1 MRRFLLTTCALL
13 MAVCMMA
20 VGNATGVDKANAI
33 DFDWETGN
41 DHAAGTNL
49 WYRVDLAPISGLVDP
64 TLALYLTNLSDSPAK
79 VEVDVYAKVS
89 YSLPIPGFKPVEKDT
104 TFRTSYTIGAK
115 GYELWSENVKDLL
128 KLNVTY
134 LDLNLSSTQNIKLSA
149 KKYETS
155 DIVDLACDKAKDFD
169 WAGEE
174 VMAGETWYRLNLSE
188 IKTENKKLNFVVKN
202 EGGKDA
208 TVKFDLSLD
217 CPASV
222 VFPYNWTIA
231 AGGEMTEE
239 FGRIFI
245 DELKEDYIYLK
256 LTTDEELVL
265 SVEEEVVPVVPVVTW
280 TVNDVLTEGEEYT
293 FTGEYVFEVPMSTLT
308 APRGMRAEF
317 VVTNNNGAN
326 VTLSKQISFANP
338 VKSTI
343 DKELTVEA
351 NATVVKEVVN
361 NMAGVI
367 NSEMAYVRF
376 NATGELTVR
385 LNYVVENEEIMNAK
399 PIEISSCEN
408 SKLLDWNSVVKQ
420 AGLETK
426 WYEIDL
432 STIKQND
439 QHLQLTFANKSDK
452 VVIVM
457 GEILRTC
464 ASDDTI
470 PYILPVQPGE
480 TLSQVINYNMFA
492 LLPHPKHFYVS
503 ATVIPTTATSI
514 KELSSIRS
522 KEDIMALV
530 PADLDAL
537 QAAEVELTAQTI
549 SAIVDPTN
557 CNQAVT
563 IARGVKYEQAAGTT
577 KWYRVTDELLNSL
590 SLIPDIAFINNGKKA
605 ANISLAATV
614 DCNHATFGLTSIS
627 VPTWADLTMF
637 PSRLVGNLLDK
648 AFNGDVKEMYLQV
661 TTDEAIAF
669 GIDINYGFGLGCDDA
684 RKFNWETGAVVMP
697 GDAQWLDFDITSV
710 KENKQQVK
718 LTLTNESN
726 SLAWVGMMVSL
737 TCPFKVALPTFFAIP
752 AGMSIDKV
760 VDYSYFA
767 ATKLDQLY
775 IALITEEKISVKA
788 TAVKATASATD
799 QAACANAIEVKNGE
813 AYVHNPGTT
822 WYKFDR
828 SMFSDVSRLPKFRYA
843 AEATTNVTFGAT
855 VGCEYN
861 IATHATLKFPSTKG
875 LEVSFRLPGFISEI
889 MDKFVNSDV
898 KEFYLELNTDKQIKF
913 GMDME
918 YAGGCEKAAA
928 LNLKEEI
935 DIDLKAGEDAW
946 YQIDLNKIKAMGDEM
961 INLNLMNPSD
971 KAVEVEFEVTPTC
984 PLLVSAIKAVS
995 VPANT
1000 NLPIAFPA
1008 STIIKLY
1015 DEVLE
1020 RLNVPEKIT
1029 NNLPNALKD
1038 DMVYYV
1044 RVRANGDL
1052 HIDNEDNTIERP
1064 EGCEDA
1070 KELDLSKTINLSSI
1084 KTGWYH
1090 VDLTPLKNGSIKKV
1104 SINND
1109 LGKETGVKFDFFR
1122 NCEEARSFYAYT
1134 HLFKVGLFEQSVPS
1148 YALSLLGNL
1157 NELYIY
1163 ITMDVDVL
1171 TCEDAIEFDWS
1182 KGAVHSAGDTQ
1193 WYHFDITSVENNE
1206 QQVKLTFTNYS
1217 DTLAVIYGEV
1227 ALHCPYQHSIPY
1239 ACVVPGGMSVDKV
1252 IDYSVF
1258 KASRVEELYVKVHST
1273 ETIELGAST
1282 ESALV
1287 FDQTPC
1293 NNATLVESGVEYN
1306 HAAGTVWYKLP
1317 KSLFVK
1323 NTGKLPKFYFTTEKE
1338 GFTKIT
1344 LGATVGCEYNIATK
1358 AIVALPGSLNYAMV
1372 MPEQMF
1378 DVMDKFVSDDVTEVY
1393 IEMTT
1398 DEAVRFTLDMVNN
1411 TDDACHDAELMN
1423 TLDGITLE
1431 KDQDKWYK
1439 IDLDALKAMNSD
1451 VAVKLINPSANSVN
1465 VDMEVSLTC
1474 PVVLSANKS
1483 LTLPAAQ
1490 EVTKVI
1496 RKSILDKIPGVSF
1509 YVRLKADA
1517 DVKVEFDEP
1526 ETPEDEQ
1533 ACSDAILLNWTDT
1546 INMSELTTGW
1556 YKFDLTQLHAN
1567 PGDFTLNINND
1578 LGYATYLGLE
1588 LYQTCET
1595 GRVISLG
1602 DSIAEGLHIK
1612 TVSYSELTSLVGKA
1626 PVVYAYITIG
1636 SKPTPPV
1643 IVEGCETAVEY
1654 VWGSDIQLN
1663 ADEAGWYKLAIA
1675 DLHNKT
1681 CNITLTANNASMD
1694 TVRADVNL
1702 YSDCPVTV
1710 DNNIVSMTVSM
1721 VPDTITS
1728 QTISSD
1734 KLPTDV
1740 DTVYLHVEATGMVSV
1755 KMNIECLEYAY
1766 DTIASYGCVDAQQ
1779 MWNDTVHVSSTLDSV
1794 YTYIVNPFEAPV
1806 AMTDSILA
1814 SIVGAVPVLNQGV
1827 APDMTES
1834 ANAIKAYYQTL
1845 DTEAIADVASVTW
1858 EATTVDC
1865 DALTHTITLFVV
1877 DACNRKFE
1885 TVHTFSVTPKAEGA
1899 TLDTMICEG
1908 DVLVW
1913 WAKPYTAT
1921 GTYTYTVKDANGC
1934 DIIHTLNLNVVAPVD
1949 SVDNVTIYSDV
1960 TYVWPVNGKSYNQ
1973 TIVDT
1978 VVVRNSLLCDS
1989 IYHILNLT
1997 VLNKTIIDSTITE
2010 LVCDGTEY
2018 IDPVTNEKH
2027 IISSL
2032 IPATCAWNDTIVG
2045 VDTNYIYR
2053 FVITPIVAPEEMT
2066 NAILSSI
2073 NAIPV
2078 LKQGEKP
2085 QVDASIAAIKAYYAT
2100 NDTEAIADVDS
2111 VVWSDATNTLACD
2124 AAKHTMTLTILA
2136 GCDNELVLPFE
2147 FDVEARNVVEVVTN
2161 EAVCEGQSY
2170 SWIDGNSYNVAGQY
2184 RDTVKTAFGCDSVIN
2199 ILNLTVNKPVA
2210 AEETVVICGT
2220 SYSWNGQ
2227 DYTTSGDHTF
2237 TTTAA
2242 NGCDSVVTLHL
2253 TLNQPVATEET
2264 VVICGTSYTWNGQDY
2279 TTSGDHTFTT
2289 TAANG
2294 CDSVVTLHLTINQ
2307 PVATEET
2314 VVMCG
2319 TSYSWNG
2326 QTYTTSG
2333 DHTFTTTAAN
2343 GCDSV
2348 VTLHLTLN
2356 QPAAT
2361 EETAVACGSYAWN
2374 GQTYTTSG
2382 DYTFTTTTVNGCD
2395 SVVTLHLTINQP
2407 AATEETVVT
2416 CGSYAWNGQDYTTSG
2431 DYTFTTTAANGCDS
2445 VVTLHLTILP
2455 DVVTVTEVLTICE
2468 SEFPYAWR
2476 GETLTAVG
2484 SYSVTEQYV
2493 GTTCDSVI
2501 YELTLQSYVMTLPAN
2516 ITMPIAVCG
2525 NPVDVADAT
2534 ADVEDH
2540 IVSTDL
2546 YAPNAVVTW
2555 FVDNNGSWTALNND
2569 LIKGGVND
2577 VTVKYVITSDC
2588 GSIESNPFTVTVEA
2602 PTPENDVD
2610 MDNILVVSKYENR
2623 IFLVHLNDFMAKFG
2637 WTPTPE
2643 EVTWYKVVG
2652 EVDTYGVAGDDIV
2665 VGTGH
2670 SYNEPDGSTIQPGD
2684 YYALIIRTEVENP
2697 DDCHT
2702 VMRSLVLSS
2711 AVTTASPQLVANVV
2725 RPSDDL
2731 TLINLN
2737 AEEITEIYVYDMVG
2751 NLVDKYIVDQASEFV
2766 FDAARVAGYYLVEVQ
2781 TTNTKTT
2788 LRYIVK

>member
-104 TFRTSYTIGAK
+104 TFKTSYTIGAK

-134 LDLNLSSTQNIKLSA
+134 LDLKLSSTQNIKLSA

-231 AGGEMTEE
+231 AGDEMTEE

-408 SKLLDWNSVVKQ
+408 SKLLDWNSVVTQ
-420 AGLETK
+420 SGLETK

-432 STIKQND
+432 ATIKQND
-439 QHLQLTFANKSDK
+439 QHLQISFTNHSENL
-452 VVIVM
+452 VVIM
-457 GEILRTC
+457 GEILSTC
-464 ASDDTI
+464 GAKDTI
-470 PYILPVQPGE
+470 PYILPLPAGE
-480 TLSQVINYNMFA
+480 TISQLLNYNMFA
-492 LLPHPKHFYVS
+492 LLRYPEHFKMS
-503 ATVIPTTATSI
+503 ATVIPTTAKSI
-514 KELSSIRS
+514 KDLSTIRS
-522 KEDIMALV
+522 TEDIMDLV
-530 PADLDAL
+530 PQDLDAI
-537 QAAEVELTAQTI
+537 QAAEVSLTANTI
-549 SAIVDPTN
+549 SAIVDPTA
-557 CNQAVT
+557 CNNAVT
-563 IARGVKYEQAAGTT
+563 IARGVKYEQAAGET
-577 KWYRVTDELLNSL
+577 KWYRVTDDLVNNVSL
-590 SLIPDIAFINNGKKA
+590 FPDVAFINNGKKA
-605 ANISLAATV
+605 ANVTVAATV
-614 DCNHATFGLTSIS
+614 GCEYSTFGMSTIS
-627 VPTWADLTMF
+627 VPTWADLTVF
-637 PSRLVGNLLDK
+637 PSNLIGKLLNK
-648 AFNGDVKEMYLQV
+648 AFNPEVKEMYIQV
-661 TTDEAIAF
+661 TTDEPIAF

-684 RKFNWETGAVVMP
+684 RVFDWTKGAVINA
-697 GDAQWLDFDITSV
+697 GDAQWLSFDIKDV
-710 KENKQQVK
+710 KKNKQQVK

-737 TCPFKVALPTFFAIP
+737 TCPFDVALPTFFAIP

-775 IALITEEKISVKA
+775 VALITEETISLKA
-788 TAVKATASATD
+788 EAMKATASTTD

-828 SMFSDVSRLPKFRYA
+828 ELFNDVSRMPKFRYA
-843 AEATTNVTFGAT
+843 AEGNTSVTFGVT

-861 IATHATLKFPSTKG
+861 IATKGTINMPSTRG
-875 LEVSFRLPGFISEI
+875 LEVSFRMPGFIYDV
-889 MDKFVNSDV
+889 MNKFVNEEV
-898 KEFYLELNTDKQIKF
+898 KEVYLELTTDKQVKF

-918 YAGGCEKAAA
+918 YAGGCEKSTKLDFAQPINLDLEADKDA
-928 LNLKEEI
+928 WYSVNLKDFEKLGDKIISLNLKNTSTK
-935 DIDLKAGEDAW
+935 D
-946 YQIDLNKIKAMGDEM
+946 
-961 INLNLMNPSD
+961 
-971 KAVEVEFEVTPTC
+971 VEVEFEVSPTC
-984 PLLVSAIKAVS
+984 PLLVSAIKS
-995 VPANT
+995 VTIPAGTDMPLVFSASDVADLYNKVLDKF
-1000 NLPIAFPA
+1000 NIPERIENHLPESIH
-1008 STIIKLY
+1008 
-1015 DEVLE
+1015 E
-1020 RLNVPEKIT
+1020 
-1029 NNLPNALKD
+1029 
-1038 DMVYYV
+1038 YYV
-1044 RVRANGDL
+1044 RIRANGDL
-1052 HIDNEDNTIERP
+1052 SVEEGEVPEMP
-1064 EGCEDA
+1064 EGCENA
-1070 KELDLSKTINLSSI
+1070 KDLDLSKTVNLSDI
-1084 KTGWYH
+1084 QTGWYRI
-1090 VDLTPLKNGSIKKV
+1090 DLMPFKNGTIKKV
-1104 SINND
+1104 SFNND
-1109 LGKETGVKFDFFR
+1109 LGKETGVKFDAYR
-1122 NCEEARSFYAYT
+1122 SCEQNSYVYSYT
-1134 HLFKVGLFEQSVPS
+1134 HLFKLGLFEMSVPS
-1148 YALSLLGNL
+1148 MAISALNRVGAT
-1157 NELYIY
+1157 ELYVY

-1171 TCEDAIEFDWS
+1171 TCADAIEFDWS
-1182 KGAVHSAGDTQ
+1182 KGAVHKADDTK
-1193 WYHFDITSVENNE
+1193 WYHFDITPVEVNE
-1206 QQVKLTFTNYS
+1206 QQVKLTFTNHS

-1227 ALHCPYQHSIPY
+1227 ALHCPYKYSIPY

-1293 NNATLVESGVEYN
+1293 DNATLVESGVEYT
-1306 HAAGTVWYKLP
+1306 HAAGTAWYKLP

-1358 AIVALPGSLNYAMV
+1358 TIALVPGSLNYAMV

-1411 TDDACHDAELMN
+1411 TDDACHSAELMN
-1423 TLDGITLE
+1423 TTDGINLE
-1431 KDQDKWYK
+1431 ANQDKWYK

-1451 VAVKLINPSANSVN
+1451 VAVKLINPSANSVV
-1465 VDMEVSLTC
+1465 VDMELSLTC

-1517 DVKVEFDEP
+1517 DIQIEFDEP
-1526 ETPEDEQ
+1526 EAPEDEQ
-1533 ACSDAILLNWTDT
+1533 ACSDAILLNWNDT
-1546 INMSELTTGW
+1546 LNMSELTTGW

-1740 DTVYLHVEATGMVSV
+1740 DTVYLHVEANGMVSV

-2066 NAILSSI
+2066 NAILTSI

-2085 QVDASIAAIKAYYAT
+2085 QVDASIAAIKAYYAA
-2100 NDTEAIADVDS
+2100 NDTETIADVDS

-2210 AEETVVICGT
+2210 AEETVVMCGS

-2227 DYTTSGDHTF
+2227 TYTTSGDHTF

-2294 CDSVVTLHLTINQ
+2294 CDSVVTLHLT
-2307 PVATEET
+2307 
-2314 VVMCG
+2314 
-2319 TSYSWNG
+2319 
-2326 QTYTTSG
+2326 
-2333 DHTFTTTAAN
+2333 
-2343 GCDSV
+2343 
-2348 VTLHLTLN
+2348 LN

-2361 EETAVACGSYAWN
+2361 EETAVACGSYTWN

-2382 DYTFTTTTVNGCD
+2382 DYTFTTITVNGCD
-2395 SVVTLHLTINQP
+2395 SIVTLHLTINQP

-2455 DVVTVTEVLTICE
+2455 DAVTVTEVLTICE

-2525 NPVDVADAT
+2525 NPINVTDAT

-2540 IVSTDL
+2540 IASTDL

-2555 FVDNNGSWTALNND
+2555 FVDNNGSWTALNTD
-2569 LIKGGVND
+2569 PIKGGVND